1 MLCGALMTKQ
11 LPDAWPSWTP
21 PLMAIPWMMKFREL
35 SFALPTNRRTSLPLL
50 MVERIFSPLPRML
63 PGLSG
68 TRIVIVLDTV
78 TDVVG
83 SNMTD

>member
-1 MLCGALMTKQ
+1 
-11 LPDAWPSWTP
+11 
-21 PLMAIPWMMKFREL
+21 MMKFREL
-35 SFALPTNRRTSLPLL
+35 NFALPTNCRTSLPLL
-50 MVERIFSPLPRML
+50 MVERIFSPLPKML